1 MHFEPVVDARQK
13 SSFMAM
19 LYTDKTG
26 CDSQTLLFFNFDA
39 VYIKQ
44 ECVEPTDENKSDLYA
59 QDVAIVRT
67 SDRIKAEGKDTYYT
81 MYHYI
86 YAYDR

>member
-1 MHFEPVVDARQK
+1 
-13 SSFMAM
+13 
-19 LYTDKTG
+19 
-26 CDSQTLLFFNFDA
+26 
-39 VYIKQ
+39 
-44 ECVEPTDENKSDLYA
+44 VEPSDENKRDLYA

-67 SDRIKAEGKDTYYT
+67 SDRIRAEGKDTYFT